1 MMKNILL
8 GVTILGTL
16 FLTGCTTSGA
26 FLSLNQT
33 QVNLEQANYTI
44 TATNVTG
51 YAESA
56 YVLGLS
62 YSTGLSTTTMAVGR
76 VEGTGML
83 YKEALEDLWINYE
96 KDNGTINGKR
106 LALANVRYDTDILN
120 LIIYTKVMV
129 GVRADIIEFTD

>member
-1 MMKNILL
+1 MKQIILGITL
-8 GVTILGTL
+8 LGTL

-62 YSTGLSTTTMAVGR
+62 YSTGLSATTIAAGR

-96 KDNGTINGKR
+96 KDNGSINGKR

-129 GVRADIIEFTD
+129 GVRADIVEFTD

>member
-1 MMKNILL
+1 MKNAIAAIII
-8 GVTILGTL
+8 VSAL
-16 FLTGCTTSGA
+16 FISGCSTSGA
-26 FLSLNQT
+26 FLSANQT
-33 QVNLEQANYTI
+33 QVNLERANYTI
-44 TATNVTG
+44 TATNVSG
-51 YAESA
+51 YSESA

-62 YSTGLSTTTMAVGR
+62 YSTGFTTTTFAAGR

-129 GVRADIIEFTD
+129 GVRADVIEFTD